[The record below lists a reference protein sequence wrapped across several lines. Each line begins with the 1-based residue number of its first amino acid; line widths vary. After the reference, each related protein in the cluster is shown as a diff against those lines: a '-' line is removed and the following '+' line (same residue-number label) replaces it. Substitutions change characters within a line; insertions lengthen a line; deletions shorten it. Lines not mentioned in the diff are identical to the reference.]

1 MAWEDPPVRAYRGF
15 VLMATA
21 LGLADDASAQF
32 RVLPPAPAV
41 APRDVFFHPRRGRVV
56 VSGFFGDGFFGPPVV
71 FAPPPGFVYGV
82 IEPRFSVHVYVP
94 PRFLAP
100 AVDLSGVDLD
110 AEPPPWV
117 REGELPRRGVPAV
130 VQPRQQPEQVAK
142 IEPPKKE
149 VAPPVVPPVV
159 PPVLA
164 PEKPK
169 LPGQAAEANLVLGS
183 RQLTALGVAAF
194 QDKDYGVAAQRFQQA
209 LDADA
214 AAARPHFLLGQAYV
228 ALGKF
233 REAVQIIGVGLAKDP
248 TWPRSDFRP
257 RVDLYMNQDDWN
269 RHVALLEQ
277 VQAGQP
283 QNAGYLFLLAYVRWF
298 DDDRAAA
305 TRLFREVRP
314 LVGDP
319 GLVDLFLKKS

>member
-1 MAWEDPPVRAYRGF
+1 V
-15 VLMATA
+15 TA
-21 LGLADDASAQF
+21 SRWLTGIVALCGLAGEATAQF
-32 RVLPPAPAV
+32 RVLPPAPPV
-41 APRDVFFHPRRGRVV
+41 ARRDTFVHPRRGRVV

-71 FAPPPGFVYGV
+71 YAPPGFTYSV
-82 IEPRFSVHVYVP
+82 IEPRFSVQVYAPPPFVP
-94 PRFLAP
+94 PRFLGP
-100 AVDLSGVDLD
+100 PLDLSGVDLD
-110 AEPPPWV
+110 VEAPRWA
-117 REGELPRRGVPAV
+117 RDAELPRRGVPAV
-130 VQPRQQPEQVAK
+130 VEPPRQPDRVAK

-149 VAPPVVPPVV
+149 NIPPAPPPVV
-159 PPVLA
+159 A
-164 PEKPK
+164 PAKPK
-169 LPGQAAEANLVLGS
+169 LLQPAPEAKLVLGS
-183 RQLTALGVAAF
+183 LQLSALGVAAF
-194 QDKDYGVAAQRFQQA
+194 KDEDYGLAAQRFQQA

-214 AAARPHFLLGQAYV
+214 AAARPHFLLGQAYL

-257 RVDLYMNQDDWN
+257 RVELYMNEADWN
-269 RHVALLEQ
+269 RHLALLEQ

-298 DDDRAAA
+298 DDDRATA

-319 GLVDLFLKKS
+319 GLVDLFLKN